1 MITIT
6 AKILDIE
13 HKIDVFIVNNKN
25 FNYELLIGLDCIK
38 KFKLTQNEDL
48 KIEQRI
54 PDFAER
60 YENGENLENKREI
73 PGKTRENNQNSR
85 YSDEEISESQ
95 RIGTKLVNFNE
106 HVAEE
111 KFRISINCIN
121 YYEKTMIENLVEKYK
136 SLFARDKYDVGIVKD
151 YEARIDLIV
160 DKYCNKRPYRFSIED
175 KLEIEKQFRNY

>member
-1 MITIT
+1 MNVTGIYDSGSNVSLINSKILKIKDTDKNGKKRANLRTINGVNETEGMITIT

-60 YENGENLENKREI
+60 YENGENLEYKRERSLEKQ
-73 PGKTRENNQNSR
+73 GKITKTL
-85 YSDEEISESQ
+85 DIVMK
-95 RIGTKLVNFNE
+95 KLVNHN
-106 HVAEE
+106 V
-111 KFRISINCIN
+111 
-121 YYEKTMIENLVEKYK
+121 L
-136 SLFARDKYDVGIVKD
+136 G
-151 YEARIDLIV
+151 
-160 DKYCNKRPYRFSIED
+160 
-175 KLEIEKQFRNY
+175 RN